1 MIWIISLALAAMLLF
16 ILLTCRHDRQ
26 LFCMLDRHAHP
37 LRCLYPCGWYLAQHL
52 PVKTAFNKKRSR
64 LQSLLYKQDVEWE
77 LKVYEGKRMALSI
90 AAAVLSLV
98 LSLAYACN
106 LATAARPDPADGLD
120 RPGYGE
126 ADREYLLEVE
136 GLGSEPA
143 KLTVEIPAMQYA
155 GSQIGEIMRQ
165 AGDALRNLMLGENP
179 SADEVRT
186 DLILPSTVKGTGIQV
201 EWSVE
206 YTDCLDALGH
216 VNNGQCPE
224 EGQLVWLEAVLKYQE
239 YEYVERIYVRV
250 MPPVRSEEEKAAAKL
265 KAKLEQQA
273 EKAADEPLVRLPDSF
288 EGKRLKYSFPEDR
301 TGWEMLLVLGMVCVV
316 LPAVSSDQKLKRQQ
330 DEKQKQLLE
339 DYPSLV
345 AKLTVLIGAGMTVR
359 RAWERIWADYT
370 GTEAAS
376 DRGKRPAYEEMGY
389 ALHCM
394 EGGMY
399 ENSAYRAFGQRC
411 GLYCYIKLGNLLEQN
426 LKKGSRDLLLL
437 LRQESE
443 AAFREQKDHARRLG
457 QEASTKLMLPMFM
470 MFGIVVAIVIVPV
483 FLSFQF

>member
-1 MIWIISLALAAMLLF
+1 MDAA
-16 ILLTCRHDRQ
+16 CQVRGGES
-26 LFCMLDRHAHP
+26 
-37 LRCLYPCGWYLAQHL
+37 CG
-52 PVKTAFNKKRSR
+52 K
-64 LQSLLYKQDVEWE
+64 
-77 LKVYEGKRMALSI
+77 
-90 AAAVLSLV
+90 
-98 LSLAYACN
+98 
-106 LATAARPDPADGLD
+106 
-120 RPGYGE
+120 
-126 ADREYLLEVE
+126 
-136 GLGSEPA
+136 
-143 KLTVEIPAMQYA
+143 
-155 GSQIGEIMRQ
+155 
-165 AGDALRNLMLGENP
+165 
-179 SADEVRT
+179 
-186 DLILPSTVKGTGIQV
+186 
-201 EWSVE
+201 
-206 YTDCLDALGH
+206 ALG
-216 VNNGQCPE
+216 
-224 EGQLVWLEAVLKYQE
+224 KT
-239 YEYVERIYVRV
+239 
-250 MPPVRSEEEKAAAKL
+250 
-265 KAKLEQQA
+265 EQQA

-288 EGKRLKYSFPEDR
+288 EGKRLKYSFPKDR
-301 TGWEMLLVLGMVCVV
+301 TGWETLLVLGIACVV

>member
-1 MIWIISLALAAMLLF
+1 M
-16 ILLTCRHDRQ
+16 
-26 LFCMLDRHAHP
+26 
-37 LRCLYPCGWYLAQHL
+37 
-52 PVKTAFNKKRSR
+52 
-64 LQSLLYKQDVEWE
+64 EWE

-90 AAAVLSLV
+90 AAVVLSLV

-106 LATAARPDPADGLD
+106 LAAAARPDPADGLD

-186 DLILPSTVKGTGIQV
+186 DLILPATVKGTGIQV

-239 YEYVERIYVRV
+239 YEYTERIYVRV

-273 EKAADEPLVRLPDSF
+273 EKAADEMCIRDRYDPYTIFVQVIYKIHEIVR
-288 EGKRLKYSFPEDR
+288 G
-301 TGWEMLLVLGMVCVV
+301 
-316 LPAVSSDQKLKRQQ
+316 AV
-330 DEKQKQLLE
+330 
-339 DYPSLV
+339 
-345 AKLTVLIGAGMTVR
+345 A
-359 RAWERIWADYT
+359 
-370 GTEAAS
+370 
-376 DRGKRPAYEEMGY
+376 
-389 ALHCM
+389 
-394 EGGMY
+394 
-399 ENSAYRAFGQRC
+399 
-411 GLYCYIKLGNLLEQN
+411 
-426 LKKGSRDLLLL
+426 
-437 LRQESE
+437 
-443 AAFREQKDHARRLG
+443 
-457 QEASTKLMLPMFM
+457 
-470 MFGIVVAIVIVPV
+470 
-483 FLSFQF
+483 